1 MNILETTMFFVWW
14 IMLEDSDFKL
24 TKSSKE
30 RLFCSNVNQYKFL
43 QKNYIIYIKLAV
55 PQN

>member
-1 MNILETTMFFVWW
+1 MFFVWW